1 MAGLRCSY
9 SGTVGNDTITGEWRQ
24 QNSVYPLVLTLQKP
38 EIGVLKPLFGEWYG
52 TIWLEGAVKR
62 VIVFRFGTTREGKF
76 AAFMDFPD
84 TPVIG
89 KPVIDVTLARNKV
102 TWKVPEI
109 RMDFAG
115 QLSGNSIKGVNKNGK
130 YEVNLTKGKYQPGI
144 FSMPAEDMQRLAGQW
159 VGKWDVPGVTVY
171 SILLRFEKT
180 KDGKFEA
187 SFSIPLQGQQLMA
200 ALEDVSLK
208 GDQLSFW
215 VPKMWNGNNT
225 GYTGKLNK
233 DSIIGHLYIQGE
245 AICRRSD
252 PGS

>member
-1 MAGLRCSY
+1 MP
-9 SGTVGNDTITGEWRQ
+9 VGNDTITGEWRQ

-38 EIGVLKPLFGEWYG
+38 EIGALKPLFGEWYG

-225 GYTGKLNK
+225 GYTGKLNE
-233 DSIIGHLYIQGE
+233 DSIIGHL
-245 AICRRSD
+245 
-252 PGS
+252 